1 MVFKTYYQ
9 IEIPKHRLS
18 SRSRAFF
25 TFFTFCAFLSL
36 LTFLSFPS
44 LPPSARNRYCISMAT
59 IILKSKEDIRIRR
72 GHPWIYDNEIA
83 RVEGEPEPGGE
94 VEVRDARGLH
104 VGYAFFNLNSKI
116 RARVYSRTAKKA
128 DEEFFVRAFE
138 AAWKW
143 RKFCFGEPAIER
155 RLSLRLVYGE
165 ADSVPGLIVDG
176 FVGAPVAQGG
186 GLADGVEQADGVER
200 AEGDIPTK
208 SIPPLDTQGL
218 WLSVQFLSLGV
229 EVRKA
234 EILKALRS
242 VFNPDGIAERSDA
255 PVRALEGLPESVG
268 VLWGSVPERIV
279 IEENG
284 ALFEIDLLGGQK
296 TGWFLDQR
304 ANRAAAAKYVSR
316 AQWADSPNKA
326 IGARVLDMFCNQG
339 GFSVLAAKAG
349 AASVLAVD
357 SSRDALA
364 LLRKNAALNSV
375 SDRITIVEAN
385 AFDYLRDLEK
395 MGQRFDLIILDP
407 PAFAKNRAALEGAR
421 RGYKE
426 LNLRAMHLLE
436 RGGVL
441 VTFSCSHW
449 FSPEMFDAVLADA
462 AFDSNR
468 RLHILEER
476 TQDLDHPIL
485 SGYDESRYLKCR
497 IVQVV

>member
-9 IEIPKHRLS
+9 IEILKHRLS

-104 VGYAFFNLNSKI
+104 VGYAFFNPNSKI

-155 RLSLRLVYGE
+155 RMSLRLVYGE

-176 FVGAPVAQGG
+176 FVGATGT
-186 GLADGVEQADGVER
+186 E
-200 AEGDIPTK
+200 
-208 SIPPLDTQGL
+208 GL

-229 EVRKA
+229 EMRKA

>member
-1 MVFKTYYQ
+1 
-9 IEIPKHRLS
+9 
-18 SRSRAFF
+18 
-25 TFFTFCAFLSL
+25 
-36 LTFLSFPS
+36 
-44 LPPSARNRYCISMAT
+44 MAT

-104 VGYAFFNLNSKI
+104 VGYAFFNPNSKI

-176 FVGAPVAQGG
+176 FVGATGT
-186 GLADGVEQADGVER
+186 E
-200 AEGDIPTK
+200 
-208 SIPPLDTQGL
+208 GL

-229 EVRKA
+229 EMRKA

>member
-18 SRSRAFF
+18 SRGRAFF

-83 RVEGEPEPGGE
+83 GVEGEPEPGGE

-104 VGYAFFNLNSKI
+104 VGYAFFNPNSKI
-116 RARVYSRTAKKA
+116 RARVYSRTTKKA

-138 AAWKW
+138 AARKW

-155 RLSLRLVYGE
+155 RMSLRLVYGE

-176 FVGAPVAQGG
+176 FVGAPVAG
-186 GLADGVEQADGVER
+186 
-200 AEGDIPTK
+200 
-208 SIPPLDTQGL
+208 QGL

-385 AFDYLRDLEK
+385 AFDYLRNLEK

>member
-104 VGYAFFNLNSKI
+104 VGYAFFNPNSKI

-155 RLSLRLVYGE
+155 RMSLRLVYGE

-176 FVGAPVAQGG
+176 FVGATGT
-186 GLADGVEQADGVER
+186 E
-200 AEGDIPTK
+200 
-208 SIPPLDTQGL
+208 GL

-229 EVRKA
+229 EMRKA

-375 SDRITIVEAN
+375 FDRITIVEAN

>member
-1 MVFKTYYQ
+1 MAA
-9 IEIPKHRLS
+9 I
-18 SRSRAFF
+18 
-25 TFFTFCAFLSL
+25 FLK
-36 LTFLSFPS
+36 P
-44 LPPSARNRYCISMAT
+44 R
-59 IILKSKEDIRIRR
+59 EDIRIRH

-83 RVEGEPEPGGE
+83 HVEGEPEPGGE
-94 VEVRDARGLH
+94 VEVFDARGLR
-104 VGYAFFNLNSKI
+104 VGYAFFNPNSKI

-128 DEEFFVRAFE
+128 DEAFFMRAFE
-138 AAWKW
+138 EA
-143 RKFCFGEPAIER
+143 RKLRAFCFGEPALER
-155 RLSLRLVYGE
+155 RMSLRLVYGE

-176 FVGAPVAQGG
+176 FVGIPVAGG
-186 GLADGVEQADGVER
+186 QEQEGATVSADAQS
-200 AEGDIPTK
+200 T
-208 SIPPLDTQGL
+208 GL

-242 VFNPDGIAERSDA
+242 VFSPDGIAERSDA

-304 ANRAAAAKYVSR
+304 ANRAAAATYVSR
-316 AQWADSPNKA
+316 AQLANSPNKA
-326 IGARVLDMFCNQG
+326 PGARVLDMFCNQG

-364 LLRKNAALNSV
+364 LLRKNAVLNGV
-375 SDRITIVEAN
+375 ADRITIMEAN

-468 RLHILEER
+468 RLRILEER
-476 TQDLDHPIL
+476 TQDLDHPIV

-497 IVQVV
+497 IVQVM

>member
-9 IEIPKHRLS
+9 IEILKHRLS

-104 VGYAFFNLNSKI
+104 VGYAFFNPNSKI

-176 FVGAPVAQGG
+176 FVGATGT
-186 GLADGVEQADGVER
+186 E
-200 AEGDIPTK
+200 
-208 SIPPLDTQGL
+208 GL

-229 EVRKA
+229 EMRKA

>member
-1 MVFKTYYQ
+1 MLFKAYYQ
-9 IEIPKHRLS
+9 IEISEHRLS
-18 SRSRAFF
+18 SRERAFVAFF
-25 TFFTFCAFLSL
+25 TVCKVRNTM
-36 LTFLSFPS
+36 LSFPS
-44 LPPSARNRYCISMAT
+44 LLPSARNRYCISMAT

-104 VGYAFFNLNSKI
+104 VGYAFFNPNSKI

-176 FVGAPVAQGG
+176 FVGATGT
-186 GLADGVEQADGVER
+186 E
-200 AEGDIPTK
+200 
-208 SIPPLDTQGL
+208 GL

-229 EVRKA
+229 EMRKA

-304 ANRAAAAKYVSR
+304 ANRAAAAMYVSR

-357 SSRDALA
+357 SSHDALA

-407 PAFAKNRAALEGAR
+407 PAFAKNRAALDGAR

-468 RLHILEER
+468 RLRILEER

-497 IVQVV
+497 IVQIV

>member
-1 MVFKTYYQ
+1 
-9 IEIPKHRLS
+9 
-18 SRSRAFF
+18 
-25 TFFTFCAFLSL
+25 
-36 LTFLSFPS
+36 
-44 LPPSARNRYCISMAT
+44 MAI
-59 IILKSKEDIRIRR
+59 IILKPKEDIRIRH

-104 VGYAFFNLNSKI
+104 VGYAFFNPNSKI
-116 RARVYSRTAKKA
+116 RARVYSRTVKKA

-138 AAWKW
+138 AARKW
-143 RKFCFGEPAIER
+143 RAFCFGEPAIER
-155 RLSLRLVYGE
+155 RMSLRLVYGE

-176 FVGAPVAQGG
+176 FAGATGT
-186 GLADGVEQADGVER
+186 E
-200 AEGDIPTK
+200 
-208 SIPPLDTQGL
+208 GL

-229 EVRKA
+229 EVRKPA
-234 EILKALRS
+234 ILQALQT
-242 VFNPDGIAERSDA
+242 VFKPDGIVERSDA

-268 VLWGSVPERIV
+268 VLWGSVPERII

-284 ALFEIDLLGGQK
+284 ACFEIDLLGGQK

-304 ANRAAAAKYVSR
+304 ATRAAAAKYVSR
-316 AQWADSPNKA
+316 AQWANSPNKA
-326 IGARVLDMFCNQG
+326 IGAHVLDMFCNQG
-339 GFSVLAAKAG
+339 GFSILAAKAG

-357 SSRDALA
+357 SSSEALA
-364 LLRKNAALNSV
+364 LLRKNAVLNSV

-436 RGGVL
+436 RDGVL

-468 RLHILEER
+468 HLRILEER
-476 TQDLDHPIL
+476 TQDLDHPIV

>member
-18 SRSRAFF
+18 SRGRAFF

-176 FVGAPVAQGG
+176 FVGATGT
-186 GLADGVEQADGVER
+186 E
-200 AEGDIPTK
+200 
-208 SIPPLDTQGL
+208 GL

-229 EVRKA
+229 EMRKA

>member
-72 GHPWIYDNEIA
+72 GHPWIYDNEIV

-104 VGYAFFNLNSKI
+104 VGYAFFNPNSKI

-155 RLSLRLVYGE
+155 RMSLRLVYGE

-176 FVGAPVAQGG
+176 FVGATGT
-186 GLADGVEQADGVER
+186 E
-200 AEGDIPTK
+200 
-208 SIPPLDTQGL
+208 GL

-229 EVRKA
+229 EMRKA

>member
-104 VGYAFFNLNSKI
+104 VGYAFFNPNSKI

-155 RLSLRLVYGE
+155 RMSLRLVYGE

-176 FVGAPVAQGG
+176 FVGATGT
-186 GLADGVEQADGVER
+186 E
-200 AEGDIPTK
+200 
-208 SIPPLDTQGL
+208 GL

-229 EVRKA
+229 EMRKA

-468 RLHILEER
+468 GLRLLEER

>member
-9 IEIPKHRLS
+9 IEILKHRLS

-104 VGYAFFNLNSKI
+104 VGYAFFNPNSKI

-176 FVGAPVAQGG
+176 FVGATGT
-186 GLADGVEQADGVER
+186 E
-200 AEGDIPTK
+200 
-208 SIPPLDTQGL
+208 GL

-229 EVRKA
+229 EMRKA

-316 AQWADSPNKA
+316 AQWTDSPNKA

-407 PAFAKNRAALEGAR
+407 PAFAKNRAALESAR

>member
-18 SRSRAFF
+18 SRGRAFF

-176 FVGAPVAQGG
+176 FVGATGT
-186 GLADGVEQADGVER
+186 E
-200 AEGDIPTK
+200 
-208 SIPPLDTQGL
+208 GL

>member
-1 MVFKTYYQ
+1 MVFRTCYQ

-18 SRSRAFF
+18 SRDRAFYA
-25 TFFTFCAFLSL
+25 FFAFFALFASFLFLSR
-36 LTFLSFPS
+36 LSVTSFTS
-44 LPPSARNRYCISMAT
+44 LPPSTRNRYCIFMVR
-59 IILKSKEDIRIRR
+59 IILKPKEDIRIRR

-83 RVEGEPEPGGE
+83 GVEGEPEPGAE
-94 VEVRDARGLH
+94 VEVCDARGLH
-104 VGYAFFNLNSKI
+104 VGYAFFNPKSKI
-116 RARVYSRTAKKA
+116 RARMYSRTAKKA
-128 DEEFFVRAFE
+128 DEEFFIRAFE

-143 RKFCFGEPAIER
+143 RKFCFGEPAIEKR
-155 RLSLRLVYGE
+155 MSLRLVYGE

-176 FVGAPVAQGG
+176 FVGVPKLEDSNAGERLSIAQRAA
-186 GLADGVEQADGVER
+186 LAS
-200 AEGDIPTK
+200 PK
-208 SIPPLDTQGL
+208 GL

-229 EVRKA
+229 EVHKA

-255 PVRALEGLPESVG
+255 PVRALEGLPDLVG

-284 ALFEIDLLGGQK
+284 ALFEIDLLSGQK

-316 AQWADSPNKA
+316 APWADSPNKA
-326 IGARVLDMFCNQG
+326 IGARVLDVFCNQG

-364 LLRKNAALNSV
+364 LLRENAALNNV
-375 SDRITIVEAN
+375 SDRITAVEAN

-407 PAFAKNRAALEGAR
+407 PAFAKNRTALEGAR

-436 RGGVL
+436 RGGIL

-468 RLHILEER
+468 RLRILEER

>member
-104 VGYAFFNLNSKI
+104 VGYAFFNPNSKI

-176 FVGAPVAQGG
+176 FVGATGT
-186 GLADGVEQADGVER
+186 E
-200 AEGDIPTK
+200 
-208 SIPPLDTQGL
+208 GL

-229 EVRKA
+229 EMRKA

-407 PAFAKNRAALEGAR
+407 PAFAKNRAALESAR

>member
-104 VGYAFFNLNSKI
+104 VGYAFFNPNSKI

-155 RLSLRLVYGE
+155 RMSLRLVYGE

-176 FVGAPVAQGG
+176 FVGATGT
-186 GLADGVEQADGVER
+186 E
-200 AEGDIPTK
+200 
-208 SIPPLDTQGL
+208 GL

-229 EVRKA
+229 EMRKA